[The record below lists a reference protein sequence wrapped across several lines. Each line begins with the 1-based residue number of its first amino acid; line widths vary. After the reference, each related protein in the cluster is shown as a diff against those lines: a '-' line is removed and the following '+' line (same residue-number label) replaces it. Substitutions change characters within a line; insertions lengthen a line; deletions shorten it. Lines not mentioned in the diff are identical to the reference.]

1 MKAAA
6 KRSPAGGDRAV
17 ARLPGAALGA
27 ALVAALLA
35 GCVQLGSSVTVQPR
49 DGRSGLYLTGR
60 IDGRP
65 VAVTEGLPRLEVT
78 DCDPNDG
85 TDEDMCVVSRT
96 IEGTLFVLV
105 VENPAVLRAGATL
118 DIADP
123 PCARPSDCD
132 AVTDVALVD
141 VQLDVADRVRA
152 RGGTLTLEVV
162 EPAERYRGSMLLELP
177 DGTIT
182 GEFDVIP
189 RPETET

>member
-6 KRSPAGGDRAV
+6 KWSSAGGHRTA
-17 ARLPGAALGA
+17 ARLLGA
-27 ALVAALLA
+27 ALAAALLA

-49 DGRSGLYLTGR
+49 DGRSGLHLTGR

-78 DCDPNDG
+78 DCDLNDG

-105 VENPAVLRAGATL
+105 VENPTVLQAGATL

-132 AVTDVALVD
+132 AVTGVALVD

-182 GEFDVIP
+182 GDFDVIP